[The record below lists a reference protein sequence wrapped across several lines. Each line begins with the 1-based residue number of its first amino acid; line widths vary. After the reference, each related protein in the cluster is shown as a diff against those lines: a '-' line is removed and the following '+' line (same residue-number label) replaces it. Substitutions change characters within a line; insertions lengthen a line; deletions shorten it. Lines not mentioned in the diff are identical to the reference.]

1 MKYCPDCGTQLADQ
15 AAFCTNCGHKLDA
28 APNRSINIA
37 PPNDESLQIIVKIF
51 LILGCIVLGW
61 MILPLAWCLP
71 ITLTILGK
79 LKRAEPISVGLK
91 VASLLLVSP
100 IAGIVLL
107 LRDN

>member
-37 PPNDESLQIIVKIF
+37 PPNDESLQIIA
-51 LILGCIVLGW
+51 LGW